1 MEMLELRLHLL
12 YPGSFFPEEK
22 VLVVDSVEHGI
33 KKAKEWFKNSRFYGF
48 YFTEHEYVTY
58 MGKRY
63 WKDYND
69 SKKVVTYLIA
79 KQVMT
84 HDDVVK
90 LGNPT
95 LLFNM
100 EANHYPYIIQTVMGN
115 YQPYFDDGRTIVFDR
130 NFRLINMK
138 SLKK

>member
-22 VLVVDSVEHGI
+22 VLIVDSVEQGI
-33 KKAKEWFKNSRFYGF
+33 KKAKEMFKKSHFYGF

-63 WKDYND
+63 WKDYDNN
-69 SKKVVTYLIA
+69 KTVVTYLIA

-90 LGNPT
+90 LGNRT

-100 EANHYPYIIQTVMGN
+100 EANGYPYIIQTVMGN
-115 YQPYFDDGRTIVFDR
+115 YQPYLDDGRTIVFDG
-130 NFRLINMK
+130 NFKPVNMK
-138 SLKK
+138 SVKK